1 MGPTSFGAAGV
12 AALRRRR
19 REQVYGNEP
28 PPPRLPP
35 PLCRARPP
43 AGEARDRGGA
53 GPLAAETATASAG
66 TRGASEWRGAVE
78 DGRGPG
84 A

>member
-28 PPPRLPP
+28 PPPRQP
-35 PLCRARPP
+35 PLLCRSRPP
-43 AGEARDRGGA
+43 AGEARDRGA
-53 GPLAAETATASAG
+53 GPLAAGTAVAAAG
-66 TRGASEWRGAVE
+66 TRGASGRRGAVE